1 MVTNKISS
9 FTIFR
14 TLIVT
19 QLHTVRQQ
27 LFDMIVNLYIWAFC
41 SLMIMGYIMQS
52 FGLAAD
58 YGCFQLASIV
68 GTVGLF
74 EIYGNVTRNVM
85 DFEGDRTISYYLTLP
100 ARPLI
105 VFGSFVCFYTLMG
118 IFLSIMIIPFGK
130 LLLYNSFNMTQVSWI
145 KTAIMIVLSNL
156 FFGVFSL
163 LITAHVGTMS
173 KMRNVWSRFIFP
185 LWIMGGFQFSWN
197 VVYKISAP
205 LAYVMLINPIVYIME
220 GFRAA
225 MLGQAGSLPW
235 AVCCGMLCGFIV
247 VFWFFMIKKMKRLL
261 DFV

>member
-1 MVTNKISS
+1 MVTDKISS

-100 ARPLI
+100 GTPSV
-105 VFGSFVCFYTLMG
+105 VFGSFICFYTIVG
-118 IFLSIMIIPFGK
+118 IFLSIVIIPFGK
-130 LLLYNSFNMTQVSWI
+130 LLLYKSFCLTNISWL
-145 KTAIMIVLSNL
+145 KTAVMIVLSN
-156 FFGVFSL
+156 
-163 LITAHVGTMS
+163 
-173 KMRNVWSRFIFP
+173 
-185 LWIMGGFQFSWN
+185 
-197 VVYKISAP
+197 
-205 LAYVMLINPIVYIME
+205 
-220 GFRAA
+220 
-225 MLGQAGSLPW
+225 
-235 AVCCGMLCGFIV
+235 
-247 VFWFFMIKKMKRLL
+247 
-261 DFV
+261 

>member
-145 KTAIMIVLSNL
+145 KTAIMIVLSN
-156 FFGVFSL
+156 
-163 LITAHVGTMS
+163 
-173 KMRNVWSRFIFP
+173 
-185 LWIMGGFQFSWN
+185 
-197 VVYKISAP
+197 
-205 LAYVMLINPIVYIME
+205 
-220 GFRAA
+220 
-225 MLGQAGSLPW
+225 
-235 AVCCGMLCGFIV
+235 
-247 VFWFFMIKKMKRLL
+247 
-261 DFV
+261 